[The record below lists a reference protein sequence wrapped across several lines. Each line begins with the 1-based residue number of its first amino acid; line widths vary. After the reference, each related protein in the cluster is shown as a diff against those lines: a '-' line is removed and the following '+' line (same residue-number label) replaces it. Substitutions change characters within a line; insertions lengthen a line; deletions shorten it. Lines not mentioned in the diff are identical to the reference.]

1 MNLEKTKWPI
11 KNKKK
16 TQLVILRK
24 KIMHI
29 NLIYVFYVHLC
40 FVGCGSGYFYCM
52 ADNLCIPDQ
61 YVCDTRWNCMDGED
75 EKNCGMK
82 NMGKFLKFCFC
93 FVFFLLPFL

>member
-1 MNLEKTKWPI
+1 
-11 KNKKK
+11 
-16 TQLVILRK
+16 
-24 KIMHI
+24 MHI

-40 FVGCGSGYFYCM
+40 FVGCGSGYFYCT
-52 ADNLCIPDQ
+52 ADNVCIPEQ

-82 NMGKFLKFCFC
+82 NMGKFFKFCFC